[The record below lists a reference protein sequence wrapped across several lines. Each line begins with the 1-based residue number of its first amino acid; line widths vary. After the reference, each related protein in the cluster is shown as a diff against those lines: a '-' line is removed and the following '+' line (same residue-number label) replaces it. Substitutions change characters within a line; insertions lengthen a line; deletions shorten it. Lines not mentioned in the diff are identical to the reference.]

1 MGLEGNIAGCMRSYF
16 IFVPTL
22 FCCTFLSIIIKVSF
36 KSAYSVLQH
45 QQLSEE
51 YMEFSADILETV
63 NVSRKAGGHVFV
75 AVLAGKKQET
85 TGELPDQLVL

>member
-1 MGLEGNIAGCMRSYF
+1 MYEIRYF
-16 IFVPTL
+16 YPHFFWL
-22 FCCTFLSIIIKVSF
+22 HFSIIIKVSF
-36 KSAYSVLQH
+36 KSAYLVLQH

-51 YMEFSADILETV
+51 YMEFSADILEMV

-85 TGELPDQLVL
+85 TGELPDKLVL

>member
-1 MGLEGNIAGCMRSYF
+1 M
-16 IFVPTL
+16 L
-22 FCCTFLSIIIKVSF
+22 FQLYSTSNYQ
-36 KSAYSVLQH
+36 KSTQNL
-45 QQLSEE
+45 
-51 YMEFSADILETV
+51 ADILEMV

>member
-1 MGLEGNIAGCMRSYF
+1 MLDVWDIIRYFYPHFFGLHF
-16 IFVPTL
+16 
-22 FCCTFLSIIIKVSF
+22 SIIIKVSF
-36 KSAYSVLQH
+36 KSAFSVVQH

-51 YMEFSADILETV
+51 YMEFSADILKMVPV

-85 TGELPDQLVL
+85 TGELPDQVVLYT

>member
-1 MGLEGNIAGCMRSYF
+1 MYEIIIDIFTHIFLGLHF
-16 IFVPTL
+16 
-22 FCCTFLSIIIKVSF
+22 SIIIKVSF
-36 KSAYSVLQH
+36 KSAYLVLQH

-51 YMEFSADILETV
+51 YMEFSADILEMV

-85 TGELPDQLVL
+85 TGELPDQVVLYT

>member
-1 MGLEGNIAGCMRSYF
+1 MYEIKFY
-16 IFVPTL
+16 I
-22 FCCTFLSIIIKVSF
+22 CTHIVLLHFSIIIIKVSF

>member
-1 MGLEGNIAGCMRSYF
+1 MYEIKFYICTHIVLLYF
-16 IFVPTL
+16 SI
-22 FCCTFLSIIIKVSF
+22 IIIKVSF

-75 AVLAGKKQET
+75 VVLAGKKQET

>member
-1 MGLEGNIAGCMRSYF
+1 MGLEGNIAGCMRSNF

-22 FCCTFLSIIIKVSF
+22 FCCTFPLLLLRFHLKVLF
-36 KSAYSVLQH
+36 SVLQH

-51 YMEFSADILETV
+51 YMEFSADILEMV

-75 AVLAGKKQET
+75 AVLAGEKQET

>member
-1 MGLEGNIAGCMRSYF
+1 MYEIKFY
-16 IFVPTL
+16 I
-22 FCCTFLSIIIKVSF
+22 CTHIVLLHFYIINLKVSF

>member
-1 MGLEGNIAGCMRSYF
+1 MYEIKFY
-16 IFVPTL
+16 I
-22 FCCTFLSIIIKVSF
+22 CTHIVLLHFSIIIIKVSF

-63 NVSRKAGGHVFV
+63 NVSRK
-75 AVLAGKKQET
+75 VLAGKKQET

>member
-1 MGLEGNIAGCMRSYF
+1 MLDVWDYITYFYPHFFGLHF
-16 IFVPTL
+16 
-22 FCCTFLSIIIKVSF
+22 SIIIKVSF
-36 KSAYSVLQH
+36 KSAYLVLQH

-51 YMEFSADILETV
+51 YMEFSADILEMV

-85 TGELPDQLVL
+85 TGELSDQLVLYT

>member
-1 MGLEGNIAGCMRSYF
+1 MYEIIIDIFTHIFLGLHF
-16 IFVPTL
+16 
-22 FCCTFLSIIIKVSF
+22 SIIIKVSF
-36 KSAYSVLQH
+36 KSAFSVVQH

-51 YMEFSADILETV
+51 YMEFSADILEMV

-85 TGELPDQLVL
+85 SGELPDQVVLYT

>member
-1 MGLEGNIAGCMRSYF
+1 MYEIKFY
-16 IFVPTL
+16 I
-22 FCCTFLSIIIKVSF
+22 CTHIVLLHFSIIIIKVSF

-75 AVLAGKKQET
+75 AVLAGKKQEI

>member
-1 MGLEGNIAGCMRSYF
+1 MCENKFY
-16 IFVPTL
+16 IFTHI
-22 FCCTFLSIIIKVSF
+22 FLLHFSIIIKVSF
-36 KSAYSVLQH
+36 KSAFSVVQH

-51 YMEFSADILETV
+51 YMEFSADISEMV